1 MNFRIPNLKLT
12 LQRVLKLPFFL
23 VPLAIYW
30 PSFSWIKHF
39 FNFLTWYKGKTCMG
53 YPLTSELGDS
63 WRHEL
68 DLVTL
73 HKSRNLA
80 TSHVTLVVT
89 PFIAS
94 WHKGL
99 LMHKSQFHSGYE
111 RLNSRGVRNFPS
123 PEQTYNYL
131 ENLTNRGLRRQEKK
145 FQKFLFS

>member
-1 MNFRIPNLKLT
+1 
-12 LQRVLKLPFFL
+12 
-23 VPLAIYW
+23 
-30 PSFSWIKHF
+30 
-39 FNFLTWYKGKTCMG
+39 MG
-53 YPLTSELGDS
+53 CPLTSELGDS

-99 LMHKSQFHSGYE
+99 LMHKSQFHTVYE
-111 RLNSRGVRNFPS
+111 RLNSRGVRIFPS
-123 PEQTYNYL
+123 PKQTYNYL
-131 ENLTNRGLRRQEKK
+131 ENLTNRGSRRQEKK